1 MIQQIKIND
10 VRHLYK
16 QIKSVLIWTRYYEV
30 LIRKGRRYYI
40 TYGMADCE
48 AGVFQF
54 KEKAA
59 QRSEVIGWQE
69 ITGKTIDEIMGVAD
83 SSKLQCRNDV
93 KNKSK

>member
-1 MIQQIKIND
+1 MIQQIKYSE
-10 VRHLYK
+10 VKGLYK
-16 QIKSVLIWTRYYEV
+16 QIKSILIWTRYYEV

-59 QRSEVIGWQE
+59 QRSEVIGWRE
-69 ITGKTIDEIMGVAD
+69 IEGKGIDEIMGVAD
-83 SSKLQCRNDV
+83 SSKLQCRNEKV
-93 KNKSK
+93 KSK